1 MSAPS
6 NNKLKEQIR
15 DILLQ
20 HENYDNSSEEISN
33 VASGDCLEKLAAG
46 LMTFYEP
53 ELKRFREQ
61 LAEVVNK
68 QNTLI
73 EQLQDEN
80 KRFVETQNAEEL
92 QGMFTNF
99 SVCNS
104 QGLPNEVD
112 GSEEGNDDT
121 SR

>member
-1 MSAPS
+1 MTAPS

-20 HENYDNSSEEISN
+20 HDNYDNCPEEIN
-33 VASGDCLEKLAAG
+33 NAASQDCLEKLAAG

-80 KRFVETQNAEEL
+80 KRFMETQNAEDL

-99 SVCNS
+99 TVCNG
-104 QGLPNEVD
+104 QGLPNEID